1 MNKKI
6 LSIFVM
12 VMALS
17 LLGVSCNK
25 KTTDPTNDGGSTT
38 QNKNITSITPSAGT
52 ATGSPLNFGTATAST
67 AANQGLTLTIVP
79 DGIKN
84 LKYTIK
90 SVEKDTGDS
99 AGDHEETV
107 LTKEHFSYNGTQLTI
122 SGDGATA
129 IDGLSASNKYNLVI
143 VTITVSGDGYNP
155 KDVKVYVKFAKS

>member
-25 KTTDPTNDGGSTT
+25 KTTDPTNGGSSTT

-52 ATGSPLNFGTATAST
+52 ATDSPLDFGTATGGSESK
-67 AANQGLTLTIVP
+67 QGLTFTIVP

-90 SVEKDTGDS
+90 SVEKDSGDTDS
-99 AGDHEETV
+99 NNADAV
-107 LTKEHFSYNGTQLTI
+107 LTKDHFSYDGAQLTI

-129 IDGLSASNKYNLVI
+129 ISSLGTSKYNQVI

-155 KDVKVYVKFAKS
+155 KDVQVYVKFAK

>member
-25 KTTDPTNDGGSTT
+25 KTTDPTNGGSSTT

-52 ATGSPLNFGTATAST
+52 DTSSPLDFNNATANT
-67 AANQGLTLTIVP
+67 AVNKPLTFTIVP

-90 SVEKDTGDS
+90 SVEKDSGDTDS
-99 AGDHEETV
+99 NNADAV
-107 LTKEHFSYNGTQLTI
+107 LTKDHFSYDGAQLTI
-122 SGDGATA
+122 SGDGATK
-129 IDGLSASNKYNLVI
+129 IDGLGNGKYNKVI

-155 KDVKVYVKFAKS
+155 KDVQVYIKFAKA